1 MTAPPPVTPA
11 AIASPDAV
19 LRFWFGVTRP
29 GNTEAL
35 AQKTLW
41 FAKSEALDEQIR
53 QQFGTAVQAAIAGD
67 LQDWERDPW
76 SALALI
82 VLLDQFTR
90 NIYRG
95 NAEAFAGDARA
106 LALSLRLQADSTD
119 QQLPAVARVFVYLP
133 MEHSED
139 WAMQARS
146 VQAFTALVESEAGEP
161 DVQAYLRGSLDYAQR
176 HQVVIAQFG
185 RFPHRNR
192 PLGRSSTADEMEY
205 LSKPGSGF

>member
-1 MTAPPPVTPA
+1 MTAPSPASPA
-11 AIASPDAV
+11 AIAPPDAV
-19 LRFWFGVTRP
+19 LRFWFGTTRP

-41 FAKSEALDEQIR
+41 FAKSDALDEQIR
-53 QQFGTAVQAAIAGD
+53 QQFGSAVQAAIAGD

-106 LALSLRLQADSTD
+106 LALSLRLQADGAD

-185 RFPHRNR
+185 RFPHRNAA
-192 PLGRSSTADEMEY
+192 LGRANTPQEAQY
-205 LSKPGSGF
+205 LAQPGAGF